1 MIVFVIMVIAVA
13 FILLFFGAIV
23 GIGIAIARSAKKSQL
38 KAANN
43 HNSFVNLQ
51 LPPALRE
58 KVNSKVVEKSSPTIS
73 TQRIIKE
80 FSNFSRSY
88 LGHNDPN
95 IEQKTVTMSLGGERL
110 KLLRYIII
118 TKESSYLALPIMEG
132 LLELYKISGRLN
144 IKLNDR
150 LVAILDYASG
160 EVRNTAGAVCGYLRI
175 PQPAPKSPLNI
186 EGVGSYQLEY
196 KNTLFLNNR
205 AACHLVPSETQLTK
219 LSQYMASIKSNS
231 VTTVDFFSNIDEALT
246 NWEAQVA
253 LAIGLDLFYSS
264 ERCTLSLSAD
274 VMEERDGIFD

>member
-1 MIVFVIMVIAVA
+1 MVIAVA

-23 GIGIAIARSAKKSQL
+23 AIGIAIAKSAKKSRMT
-38 KAANN
+38 AA
-43 HNSFVNLQ
+43 HNQNILANLQ

-58 KVNSKVVEKSSPTIS
+58 KVNSKVVRKSSPTIS

-88 LGHNDPN
+88 LGHNDQN
-95 IEQKTVTMSLGGERL
+95 SEQKTVTMSLGGERL
-110 KLLRYIII
+110 KLFRYNI
-118 TKESSYLALPIMEG
+118 TDKESAYLALPLMEG
-132 LLELYKISGRLN
+132 LLEVYRVSGRLN

-150 LVAILDYASG
+150 LVAILDYGSG
-160 EVRNTAGAVCGYLRI
+160 EVRNTAGAVCGYLRL

-219 LSQYMASIKSNS
+219 LSQYMASVKSNS
-231 VTTVDFFSNIDEALT
+231 VATVDFFSKVDEGLT

-253 LAIGLDLFYSS
+253 LAIGLEHFYSH
-264 ERCTLSLSAD
+264 ERSTLALSAD